1 MENFSEEE
9 IKFILDCCASNLKA
23 SVENISSSN
32 NKKLMSGLDSIM
44 YQHELLHKLQSMV
57 KDKQNDK
64 KKNKLSLS
72 GTSTTPPKDITA
84 ENIDIISDDEL
95 RDRISNGTLDD
106 PKLEATLFPN
116 GR

>member
-9 IKFILDCCASNLKA
+9 VKFILDCCASNLKA

-44 YQHELLHKLQSMV
+44 QQHELLHKLQSMV

-72 GTSTTPPKDITA
+72 GISTTPPKDITA